1 MSKTRIV
8 LPIEGMTCASCAAT
22 VQEALAGAGGV
33 TSAGVN
39 FATNKAAIEYDDA
52 QTNVSQLIRTVR
64 EAGYNC
70 GKASVTFGIVDLHY
84 APSVTPLEQS
94 LAKVNGVIR
103 AVANQATETATVDYV
118 PGVVSAE
125 DLEQAVTAAGFDVA
139 APIAAEDPL
148 ERERIA
154 RGREIRTLT
163 WKFVVAAV
171 VTVVAMLGSMLLMAD
186 RPMGENG
193 TMKQV
198 DLLGRLLMPLAVA
211 LRDWIAGQGWVFD
224 LNWIKWG
231 LAGLTL
237 PVIVWSGQQF
247 YKGTW
252 SGFRHRTADMNTLI
266 GVGTGAAYVYSLF
279 ATAVPSL
286 FLRAGL
292 PADVYYEAVAA
303 IIALV
308 LLGRLFEARA
318 KGRTSEA
325 IRRLAALRS
334 KTARVIRDG
343 QETEIPVEAVVVG
356 DLVIVKPGEK
366 LPVDGIVTEGASA
379 VNEAMLTGEP
389 MPVGK
394 KPGDEVIGATLNTTG
409 SITFRATR
417 VGKETAL
424 GQIVQLVEDAQATK
438 APIQKLADRVAG
450 VFVPI
455 VIAIAIAA
463 FVGWFDLGPSPDARA
478 LVFAIVAF
486 VTVLIIACPCA
497 LGLATP
503 TAILVGT
510 GRAAEYGILIRSGEA
525 LERLANARTVLL
537 DKTGTITE
545 GKPTVTHI
553 VTAKK
558 PDGTPISPA
567 DVLKWAASVEQR
579 SEHPLAVA
587 IMKAAQDKEVTLL
600 PVEKFA
606 AMEGRGVRGTVD
618 RRIIEVISL
627 RHARERSL
635 ELGSLGGDADRLAAQ
650 GRSPVI
656 VVVNNT
662 VYAVIA
668 ISDPI
673 KPTSKTAIELLK
685 QRGIPVIM
693 VSGDSKK
700 GAQAV
705 ASEVGIDEVIAEV
718 LPSQKADLVRKLQR
732 QNGGGVG
739 GAGGAHIVMV
749 GDGINDAPALA
760 QADVGIAIGTGTD
773 IAMEASDVTL
783 IRGDLRAVFTAIEL
797 SRRTMRTIRW
807 NLIWA
812 FGYNVLLIP
821 VAAGVLYPVTGWLLS
836 PVLASAAMAWSSLS
850 VVLNSLTLR
859 TFKTR
864 GMASN
869 AVLPQN

>member
-1 MSKTRIV
+1 MSKARIV

-22 VQEALAGAGGV
+22 VQEALTGAGGV

-52 QTNVSQLIRTVR
+52 QTNVGQLIKTVR

-70 GKASVTFGIVDLHY
+70 GTASVTFAITDLHY
-84 APSVTPLEQS
+84 ASSVAPLERA
-94 LAKVNGVIR
+94 LAGVRGVIR
-103 AVANQATETATVDYV
+103 AAANQATETATVDYV
-118 PGVVSAE
+118 PGVVTAQ
-125 DLEQAVTAAGFDVA
+125 DLEQAVQNAGFDVA
-139 APIAAEDPL
+139 APIAAEDPV

-154 RGREIRTLT
+154 RSREVRSLA
-163 WKFVVAAV
+163 WKFALAAL

-186 RPMGENG
+186 RPMGDNG

-198 DLLGRLLMPLAVA
+198 DLFGRLIMPLAVS
-211 LRDWIAGQGWVFD
+211 LRDWVAARGWALD
-224 LNWIKWG
+224 LTWITWG
-231 LAGLTL
+231 LAIITL
-237 PVIVWSGQQF
+237 PVVIC
-247 YKGTW
+247 
-252 SGFRHRTADMNTLI
+252 
-266 GVGTGAAYVYSLF
+266 
-279 ATAVPSL
+279 
-286 FLRAGL
+286 L
-292 PADVYYEAVAA
+292 PADVYYEAVSA

-308 LLGRLFEARA
+308 LLGRLLEARA

-325 IRRLAALRS
+325 IRRLAALRAKS
-334 KTARVIRDG
+334 AHVLRDG
-343 QETEIPVEAVVVG
+343 HETEIPVEAVVVG
-356 DLVIVKPGEK
+356 DLVIIKPGEK
-366 LPVDGIVTEGASA
+366 IPVDGVVTDGASA
-379 VNEAMLTGEP
+379 VNESMITGEP
-389 MPVGK
+389 IPVAK
-394 KPGDEVIGATLNTTG
+394 KPGDEVIGGTLNTTG
-409 SITFRATR
+409 SVTFRATR
-417 VGKETAL
+417 VGKDTAL

-455 VIAIAIAA
+455 VIALAIAA
-463 FVGWFDLGPSPDARA
+463 FVGWFDFGPPPEARA
-478 LVFAIVAF
+478 VVFATVAF
-486 VTVLIIACPCA
+486 VSVLIIACPCA

-510 GRAAEYGILIRSGEA
+510 GKAAEYGILIRSGEA
-525 LERLANARTVLL
+525 LERLAKVRIVLL

-545 GKPTVTHI
+545 GRPAVTHI

-579 SEHPLAVA
+579 SEHPLAHA
-587 IMKAAQDKEVTLL
+587 ILKAAQDKQVSLL

-635 ELGSLGGDADRLAAQ
+635 DLGSLGPDADRLAAQ

-656 VVVNNT
+656 CVVNNT

-668 ISDPI
+668 ISDPV
-673 KPTSKTAIELLK
+673 KATSREAILRL
-685 QRGIPVIM
+685 QHLGLDVVM
-693 VSGDSKK
+693 VSGDSRK
-700 GAQAV
+700 GAEAV
-705 ASEVGIDEVIAEV
+705 AAEMGIAEVLAEV
-718 LPSQKADLVRKLQR
+718 LPSQKADLVKKLQR
-732 QNGGGVG
+732 QGKP
-739 GAGGAHIVMV
+739 IVMV

-760 QADVGIAIGTGTD
+760 QANVGIAIGTGTD

-783 IRGDLRAVFTAIEL
+783 IRGDLRAVAIAIEL
-797 SRRTMRTIRW
+797 ARRTLRTIRW

-812 FGYNVLLIP
+812 FGYNVVLIP

-836 PVLASAAMAWSSLS
+836 PIVASAAMAWSSLS

-859 TFKTR
+859 RFKAR
-864 GMASN
+864 GVVSHAL
-869 AVLPQN
+869 LPQN

>member
-1 MSKTRIV
+1 MSKARIV

-22 VQEALAGAGGV
+22 VQEALAGATGV

-39 FATNKAAIEYDDA
+39 FATNKAAVDYDNA
-52 QTNVSQLIRTVR
+52 QTSVAELIKTVR

-70 GKASVTFGIVDLHY
+70 GKASVTFGITDLHY
-84 APSVTPLEQS
+84 APSVAPLEQS
-94 LAKVNGVIR
+94 LSRVNGVIR
-103 AVANQATETATVDYV
+103 AVANQATETATVDYI
-118 PGVVSAE
+118 PGIVSAT
-125 DLEQAVTAAGFDVA
+125 DLEQAVTGAGFEVT
-139 APIAAEDPL
+139 APIAEEDPL

-154 RGREIRTLT
+154 RGREIKTLT
-163 WKFVVAAV
+163 WKFVLAAV
-171 VTVVAMLGSMLLMAD
+171 VTIVAMIGSMLLMAD
-186 RPMGENG
+186 RPMGDMG
-193 TMKQV
+193 TLKQV
-198 DLLGRLLMPLAVA
+198 DLMGRLLMPLAIA
-211 LRDWIAGQGWVFD
+211 LRDWIAGQGWI
-224 LNWIKWG
+224 LELTWIKWG
-231 LAGLTL
+231 LALLTL
-237 PVIVWSGQQF
+237 PVVAWSGQQF

-252 SGFRHRTADMNTLI
+252 SGLRHRTADMNTLI
-266 GVGTGAAYVYSLF
+266 GVGTGAAFLYSLV
-279 ATAVPSL
+279 ATAVPGV
-286 FLRAGL
+286 FLQAGL

-303 IIALV
+303 IVALV
-308 LLGRLFEARA
+308 LLGRLLEARA

-325 IRRLAALRS
+325 IRRLAALRAKS
-334 KTARVIRDG
+334 AHVLRDG
-343 QETEIPVEAVVVG
+343 HETDIPVEAVVVG
-356 DLVIVKPGEK
+356 DLLVVKPGEK
-366 LPVDGIVTEGASA
+366 LPVDGVVTEGASA
-379 VNEAMLTGEP
+379 VNESMLTGEP
-389 MPVGK
+389 MPVAK

-455 VIAIAIAA
+455 VIALAIAA
-463 FVGWFDLGPSPDARA
+463 FVGWFDFGPPPEARA
-478 LVFAIVAF
+478 LVYAVVAF

-525 LERLANARTVLL
+525 LERLAKARRVLL

-545 GKPTVTHI
+545 GKPAVTHI

-579 SEHPLAVA
+579 SEHPLAYA
-587 IMKAAQDKEVTLL
+587 ILKAAQDKQVSLL
-600 PVEKFA
+600 PAEKFA

-635 ELGSLGGDADRLAAQ
+635 ELGSLGTDADRLAAQ

-673 KPTSKTAIELLK
+673 KPTSKAAIELLK
-685 QRGIPVIM
+685 RKGLPVVM
-693 VSGDSKK
+693 VSGDSRN
-700 GAQAV
+700 GAEAV
-705 ASEVGIDEVIAEV
+705 AAEVGIDEVIAEV
-718 LPSQKADLVRKLQR
+718 LPSQKADLVKKLQR
-732 QNGGGVG
+732 QGGDV
-739 GAGGAHIVMV
+739 VMV

-760 QADVGIAIGTGTD
+760 QANVGIAIGTGTD

-783 IRGDLRAVFTAIEL
+783 IRGDLRAVFIAIEL
-797 SRRTMRTIRW
+797 ARRTMRTIRW
-807 NLIWA
+807 NLVWA
-812 FGYNVLLIP
+812 FGYNVVLIP

-859 TFKTR
+859 AFKPR
-864 GMASN
+864 GAGG
-869 AVLPQN
+869 AVPHAILPQN

>member
-1 MSKTRIV
+1 
-8 LPIEGMTCASCAAT
+8 
-22 VQEALAGAGGV
+22 
-33 TSAGVN
+33 
-39 FATNKAAIEYDDA
+39 
-52 QTNVSQLIRTVR
+52 VR
-64 EAGYNC
+64 EAGYNA
-70 GKASVTFGIVDLHY
+70 GKASVTFGVTDLHY
-84 APSVTPLEQS
+84 APSVAPLERS
-94 LAKVNGVIR
+94 LNAVHGVIR

-118 PGVVSAE
+118 PGVVTAD
-125 DLEQAVTAAGFDVA
+125 DLERAVTNAGFQVA
-139 APIAAEDPL
+139 AAIAAEDPL

-154 RGREIRTLT
+154 RRREIRTLT
-163 WKFVVAAV
+163 WKFALAALI
-171 VTVVAMLGSMLLMAD
+171 TVLTMLGSMLLMAD

-198 DLLGRLLMPLAVA
+198 DLLGRLLMPVAVA
-211 LRDWIAGQGWVFD
+211 LRDWVGMQGWVLH
-224 LNWIKWG
+224 LNLVKWG
-231 LAGLTL
+231 LALLTL
-237 PVIVWSGQQF
+237 PVVIWSGQQF
-247 YKGTW
+247 YVGTW

-266 GVGTGAAYVYSLF
+266 GVGTGAAFLYSVV
-279 ATAVPSL
+279 ATVAPSL

-308 LLGRLFEARA
+308 LLGRLLEARA

-325 IRRLAALRS
+325 IRRLAALRP
-334 KTARVIRDG
+334 KTAHVLRDG
-343 QETEIPVEAVVVG
+343 KEVEAPVESLVVG

-366 LPVDGIVTEGASA
+366 IPVDGVVTEGASA
-379 VNEAMLTGEP
+379 INESMITGEP
-389 MPVGK
+389 IPVGK
-394 KPGDEVIGATLNTTG
+394 RPGDEVIGATLNTTG

-417 VGKETAL
+417 VGKDTAL

-455 VIAIAIAA
+455 VISIAIAS
-463 FVGWFDLGPSPDARA
+463 FVIWFDFAPPPQARA
-478 LVFAIVAF
+478 LVYATVVF
-486 VTVLIIACPCA
+486 VSVLIIACPCA

-503 TAILVGT
+503 TAMLVGT

-525 LERLANARTVLL
+525 LERLAKVRTILL
-537 DKTGTITE
+537 DKTGTLTE

-579 SEHPLAVA
+579 SEHPLAHA
-587 IMKAAQDKEVTLL
+587 IMKAAQDKQVALL

-635 ELGSLGGDADRLAAQ
+635 ELGSLGADADRLAAQ
-650 GRSPVI
+650 SRSPVI

-662 VYAVIA
+662 VFAVIA
-668 ISDPI
+668 ISDPL
-673 KPTSKTAIELLK
+673 KPTSKEAILNLK
-685 QRGIPVIM
+685 RLGLPVMM
-693 VSGDSKK
+693 VSGDSRK
-700 GAQAV
+700 GAESV
-705 ASEVGIDEVIAEV
+705 AAEVGIDEVLAEV
-718 LPSQKADLVRKLQR
+718 LPSQKADLVRKLQK
-732 QNGGGVG
+732 QGK
-739 GAGGAHIVMV
+739 HIAMV

-760 QADVGIAIGTGTD
+760 QADIGVAIGTGTD

-783 IRGDLRAVFTAIEL
+783 IRGDLRGVVIAIEL
-797 SRRTMRTIRW
+797 ARRIMRTIRW
-807 NLIWA
+807 NLVWA

-821 VAAGVLYPVTGWLLS
+821 VAAGVLYPFTGWLLS
-836 PVLASAAMAWSSLS
+836 PILASAAMAWSSLS

-859 TFKTR
+859 GFRPK
-864 GMASN
+864 GAI
-869 AVLPQN
+869 